1 MAEVSN
7 DLIYEVLK
15 QIQER
20 LGNVDSKV
28 TELKAEMQ
36 AFRGHLVSLQ
46 QDVHNIYTILDRHDA
61 RLDRIE
67 RRLQL
72 VEPTAG

>member
-1 MAEVSN
+1 MVEVSN